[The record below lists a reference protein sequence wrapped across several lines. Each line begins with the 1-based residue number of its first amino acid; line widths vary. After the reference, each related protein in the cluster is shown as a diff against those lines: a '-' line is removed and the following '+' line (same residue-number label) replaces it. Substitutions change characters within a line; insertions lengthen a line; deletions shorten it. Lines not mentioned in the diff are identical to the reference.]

1 MKGSAIHRGSGQPS
15 GLVDAPTVDLSVV
28 MVSYNTRDLMQQA
41 LRTVIEA
48 SAGLQ
53 VEITVVDNASHDG
66 SADMV
71 EAEFPQVTL
80 IRNSANVGFATANNA
95 VFRRGHG
102 RYVLLLN
109 TDTIIRPDTLRCL
122 MEFLDNHP
130 ETAAAGCKILNPDGT
145 LQLESRRGFPTPAA
159 AFCKLTGLSRL
170 FPNSPRLARYNLT
183 FLDPEEVSE
192 VDALSGSCMMV
203 RREVLEEVGL
213 LDEAYFMYGED
224 LDWCYRMREAGWKIH
239 YVPQTEII
247 HFRGESGRTQEMRI
261 HYRKNRAMAIF
272 VQKHMRRRYR
282 FFPLWLLHAGIVVY
296 GLYSLAIPLARWL
309 ALPALDA
316 VLVLVGLR
324 LGVTARY
331 HPDLVPA
338 IHRVERFGVALG
350 LDVHPTRW
358 LTPPAYTEAQWML
371 VFGASA
377 VIWLAGFQLLGLYDR
392 RRYSAPWAVL
402 AVALGFTGV
411 VTTVFFFKAYNFS
424 RLAAAAAWASNTVL
438 VAGWRLAAGWR
449 LGTGRGRIGRRRIL
463 VVGTDGNAVQ
473 FLEFLQKAG
482 GLDSELRGVV
492 SPERDEV
499 GTVVA
504 GRQVVGSVEDL
515 PQLLREGDFDEL
527 IFTSG
532 TISHSLRRVGGKNRR
547 LRVRLVPG
555 SFTDLIG
562 DDRPTS
568 MDDLPLIEVTPR
580 R

>member
-1 MKGSAIHRGSGQPS
+1 MKSSVA
-15 GLVDAPTVDLSVV
+15 AVDLSVAL
-28 MVSYNTRDLMQQA
+28 VSYNTRELMQQA

-53 VEITVVDNASHDG
+53 VEITVVDNASGDG

-71 EAEFPQVTL
+71 EAEFPQVKL
-80 IRNSANVGFATANNA
+80 IRNSDNVGFAVANNA
-95 VFRRGHG
+95 AFRSGHG
-102 RYVLLLN
+102 RYVMLLN

-122 MEFLDNHP
+122 VEFLDNHP

-145 LQLESRRGFPTPAA
+145 LQLESRRGFPTPTA

-170 FPNSPRLARYNLT
+170 FPRNPRLARYNLT

-203 RREVLEEVGL
+203 RWEVIEEVGL
-213 LDEAYFMYGED
+213 LDETYFMYGED

-247 HFRGESGRTQEMRI
+247 HFRGESGRAQEMRI
-261 HYRKNRAMAIF
+261 QYLKNRAMAIF

-282 FFPLWLLHAGIVVY
+282 FFPLWLLHVGIGLY
-296 GLYSLAIPLARWL
+296 GLYSLAIPLARRL

-316 VLVLVGLR
+316 ILVLAGLR
-324 LGVTARY
+324 LGVAARY

-338 IHRVERFGVALG
+338 IRGVERVGVAIG

-371 VFGASA
+371 VYGASV
-377 VIWLAGFQLLGLYDR
+377 VIWLAAFQLLGLYDR
-392 RRYSAPWAVL
+392 RRYSATWAVL

-411 VTTVFFFKAYNFS
+411 VTTAFFFKAYNFS
-424 RLAAAAAWASNTVL
+424 RLAAAAAWASNTVF
-438 VAGWRLAAGWR
+438 VAGWRLAWSRR
-449 LGTGRGRIGRRRIL
+449 LGRGRGRLGRRRIL
-463 VVGTDGNAVQ
+463 VVGTDASAVQ
-473 FLEFLQKAG
+473 FLEFLQQAG
-482 GLDSELRGVV
+482 GLDSELRGIV
-492 SPERDEV
+492 SSEREEV
-499 GTVVA
+499 GRMVA

-515 PQLLREGDFDEL
+515 PKLLSEGDFDEL
-527 IFTSG
+527 IFTSC
-532 TISHSLRRVGGKNRR
+532 TISHSLGGLAGADRR

-562 DDRPTS
+562 EDRPTS
-568 MDDLPLIEVTPR
+568 MEDLPLIEVIPR
-580 R
+580 PTGAYRRH